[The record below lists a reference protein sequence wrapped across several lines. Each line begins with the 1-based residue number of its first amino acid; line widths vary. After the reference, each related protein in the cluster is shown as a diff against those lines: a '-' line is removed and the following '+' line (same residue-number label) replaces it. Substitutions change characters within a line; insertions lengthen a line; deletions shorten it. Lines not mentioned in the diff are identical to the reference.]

1 MHFDYS
7 FYDTVYQ
14 EIRSRGESGWGGNDR
29 LSKAASHISE
39 ILHHRC
45 IPKGRRALEVG
56 CGEGN
61 QSRLMA
67 SLGYQVTGIDVSA
80 TAIAWAREKT
90 PVLPHIEYI
99 CGNFAQHNVLPDR
112 QFELILDGACL
123 HCIGGADR
131 DIFFGNVKRL
141 LTEDGVFVVCC
152 LCSKNGQSR
161 EESRQGL
168 GLRHI
173 ATDQDIMA
181 ELVRNRFKI
190 LQQERRLREVDD
202 NLLIFAGHQPDD
214 IQANRA

>member
-14 EIRSRGESGWGGNDR
+14 EIRARGESGWGGNDR
-29 LSKAASHISE
+29 LSKAASHISK

-90 PVLPHIEYI
+90 PVLPHIESTSVAI
-99 CGNFAQHNVLPDR
+99 SR
-112 QFELILDGACL
+112 SI
-123 HCIGGADR
+123 
-131 DIFFGNVKRL
+131 
-141 LTEDGVFVVCC
+141 TCC
-152 LCSKNGQSR
+152 LTDNLNSFWMGPAFIASVAQ
-161 EESRQGL
+161 
-168 GLRHI
+168 I
-173 ATDQDIMA
+173 ATS
-181 ELVRNRFKI
+181 FS
-190 LQQERRLREVDD
+190 
-202 NLLIFAGHQPDD
+202 GT
-214 IQANRA
+214 